1 MNTHVEQDDK
11 RKSWC
16 QQAEFQERAPIKQMS
31 LGREGNL
38 ESLTFAAHWEF
49 HTEGPDSD

>member
-1 MNTHVEQDDK
+1 MWNEMTKVL
-11 RKSWC
+11 KSWC